1 MAAFFCCNEVPEQ
14 TPAPTPSS
22 GAFIESD
29 GLVVVEMESLDL
41 PSGWTLRSDDSS
53 ALGQYIEWTDPNSLQ
68 TPGNGLISV
77 RVIIQNPG
85 NYQFIWRNSIR
96 EGTSTID
103 ANDSFLRILADNYYG
118 FRSGDNSTV
127 CPREQPA
134 SNRCVG
140 RDPEGSSS
148 DGWFKVY
155 RSGGPVSSFIWST
168 RTSDSYAHSIFAEFD
183 RAGSMK
189 YKSLVVL
196 DLMLLIALLYFVLE
210 IQVIT

>member
-1 MAAFFCCNEVPEQ
+1 
-14 TPAPTPSS
+14 
-22 GAFIESD
+22 
-29 GLVVVEMESLDL
+29 MESLHL

-96 EGTSTID
+96 EGTSTTD

-118 FRSGDNSTV
+118 FRSRDNSTV

-140 RDPEGSSS
+140 SC
-148 DGWFKVY
+148 
-155 RSGGPVSSFIWST
+155 
-168 RTSDSYAHSIFAEFD
+168 
-183 RAGSMK
+183 
-189 YKSLVVL
+189 
-196 DLMLLIALLYFVLE
+196 LLY
-210 IQVIT
+210 TSPSPRDS